1 MERIKN
7 IVFAMMSAAGSVIA
21 NQLGG
26 WDTALAVLLAFMAA
40 DYVTGLLVAIV
51 WRKSPKTVSG
61 GVSSAEGFKGLFK
74 KMAIL
79 VFVWMA
85 EMLDSVLALNYARTA
100 VILFYIANEGLSIVE
115 NTAIMG
121 VPYPNFIKRALEALK
136 ESNNDDPT
144 DRDKKP

>member
-7 IVFAMMSAAGSVIA
+7 IVFALMSAAGSIIA

-40 DYVTGLLVAIV
+40 DYITGLLIAIV
-51 WRKSPKTVSG
+51 WRKSPKTLSG
-61 GVSSAEGFKGLFK
+61 GVSSAEGFKGLLK

-85 EMLDSVLALNYARTA
+85 EMLDRVLALNYARTA

-121 VPYPNFIKRALEALK
+121 VPYPKFIKRALEALK
-136 ESNNDDPT
+136 ESNDDEPP
-144 DRDKKP
+144 KKGR

>member
-7 IVFAMMSAAGSVIA
+7 IVFALMSAAGSIIA

-40 DYVTGLLVAIV
+40 DYITGLLIAIV
-51 WRKSPKTVSG
+51 WRKSPKTLSG
-61 GVSSAEGFKGLFK
+61 GVSSAEGFKGLLK
-74 KMAIL
+74 KMVIL
-79 VFVWMA
+79 IFVWMA
-85 EMLDSVLALNYARTA
+85 EMLDRVLALNYARTA

-121 VPYPNFIKRALEALK
+121 VPYPKFIKRALEALK
-136 ESNNDDPT
+136 ESNDDEPP
-144 DRDKKP
+144 KKGR